1 MEPRALNKVKD
12 ISVSVQTSLLETSVK
27 QKYQLSRTVVS
38 CTSLVNKLTVFIQS
52 TLMAAGGGWTVF
64 QKRLDGSFDF
74 YRDWAD
80 YKLGFGNLI
89 GEFWLGLDKL
99 NRLSSSGRYKLRVDL
114 EDTEGNT
121 AYAEYDLFAVGSEVT
136 KYQLS
141 VCRRLFL
148 AGDSMAYHNGYSFTT
163 NDRDNDIRSTSNCAV
178 NCQGA
183 WWYENCSY
191 SNLNGFYRNG
201 QYTPT
206 RLMDSQTW
214 RDGIVWKTW
223 KGYEYSVK
231 KTEMKIRPVDF

>member
-114 EDTEGNT
+114 EDTEGT
-121 AYAEYDLFAVGSEVT
+121 
-136 KYQLS
+136 
-141 VCRRLFL
+141 